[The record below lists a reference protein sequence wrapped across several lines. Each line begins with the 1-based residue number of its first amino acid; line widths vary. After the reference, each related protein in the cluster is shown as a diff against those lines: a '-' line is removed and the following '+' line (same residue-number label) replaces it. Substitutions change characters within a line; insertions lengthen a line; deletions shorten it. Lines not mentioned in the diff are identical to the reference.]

1 MDIMQI
7 KIIKA
12 EWDLRAKTKFLRV
25 DGIIMVDSFDD
36 EVIAEQDEEHAINE
50 KVMTINIIINPGS
63 GPKQRQPSPF
73 HFVRMTDG
81 DEPWTHV
88 QAKDSR
94 GTSVTYPI
102 TKIAI
107 AGT

>member
-25 DGIIMVDSFDD
+25 EGIVMVDSFDD
-36 EVIAEQDEEHAINE
+36 EVIAEQDEKHVTNE
-50 KVMTINIIINPGS
+50 KIITINIIINPGS
-63 GPKQRQPSPF
+63 GPKQRQPTPF

-88 QAKDSR
+88 KVKDSS
-94 GTSVTYPI
+94 GESVTYPI
-102 TKIAI
+102 TKISI

>member
-1 MDIMQI
+1 MDTMQI
-7 KIIKA
+7 KITKA

-25 DGIIMVDSFDD
+25 DGIVMVDAFDD
-36 EVIAEQDEEHAINE
+36 EVIAEQDEEHEHNE
-50 KVMTINIIINPGS
+50 KILTINIIINPGS

-94 GTSVTYPI
+94 GASVNYPI
-102 TKIAI
+102 TKISI
-107 AGT
+107 A

>member
-1 MDIMQI
+1 MYTMKV
-7 KIIKA
+7 KITKA

-25 DGIIMVDSFDD
+25 DGIVMVDSFDD
-36 EVIAEQDEEHAINE
+36 EVIAEQAEKPGSNE
-50 KVMTINIIINPGS
+50 KILRIDITVNPS
-63 GPKQRQPSPF
+63 GGQKQRQPSPF

-94 GTSVTYPI
+94 GASVNYPI

-107 AGT
+107 A